1 MVDAVRNG
9 KRAKSGFRKEAWVK
23 SLIDV
28 QGAAHRSD
36 VITSDKIKNKLDSLK
51 QRWEEWTRSDEKVLG

>member
-23 SLIDV
+23 ALIDV